1 MPPVGAEAE
10 QWAESDG
17 SGPSHEPVETSRKA
31 KRTKEDGRPRRPAS
45 GYQLYMS
52 HARQTAQKAHPGLGF
67 GAVTKVLGAQWTGLS
82 DESKKPFLDEAK
94 ILREE
99 YEETLAAWEKEQQ
112 LAHEEPTPPPR
123 RSASQNAAD
132 FIAAATSGDGAP
144 APSAAKSMSNGKAPA
159 KRRRMGHYA
168 GLGNIDED
176 TNTDTVC
183 KACSMMFTTLEDKR
197 AHLLSQ
203 HHRDTVGET
212 EAAQPARDT
221 ALTIPIFT
229 DEFVEH
235 YERREKAL
243 RELRLES
250 DQLVRNNSV
259 MVEQI
264 EKLKTSVSEVR
275 LATAKLDEDNA
286 ELLKDAEDL
295 KNAIS
300 DAFRGIPLLPG
311 FPAGPPADEAS
322 IDTYLHSLAAVL
334 ASDLAVEDFRQ
345 RAVTAA
351 ATVERNWNDTV
362 RDSAAAPQTDAMLT

>member
-1 MPPVGAEAE
+1 MVVLFHLRLSLLTPQPC
-10 QWAESDG
+10 
-17 SGPSHEPVETSRKA
+17 
-31 KRTKEDGRPRRPAS
+31 
-45 GYQLYMS
+45 QL
-52 HARQTAQKAHPGLGF
+52 AQ
-67 GAVTKVLGAQWTGLS
+67 
-82 DESKKPFLDEAK
+82 PFLDEAK

-144 APSAAKSMSNGKAPA
+144 ASSAAKSMSNGKAPA

-212 EAAQPARDT
+212 EAAQPARDI

-243 RELRLES
+243 RELRQES

-259 MVEQI
+259 MVEQVRLQISPCQFHSVICVNLTKICLQI

-275 LATAKLDEDNA
+275 LATAKLNEDNA

-311 FPAGPPADEAS
+311 QSRVQPVQLSGALELTCLPLARRVSCGPTSRRSLHRHISTFSGSCTRVRSRGGRLSSTGTFPSVDMDKMFLTVLADP
-322 IDTYLHSLAAVL
+322 LAA
-334 ASDLAVEDFRQ
+334 
-345 RAVTAA
+345 
-351 ATVERNWNDTV
+351 
-362 RDSAAAPQTDAMLT
+362 